1 MARHTGAA
9 NGWIKG
15 SLKLLLPPRYG
26 HQQSQFAGKSS
37 WLGWSVGPH
46 LDYDNYN
53 SILGYLNSSVYC
65 AGRAKNEH

>member
-26 HQQSQFAGKSS
+26 HQQANFLENHHGWDGQWDHTLTMTITTQF
-37 WLGWSVGPH
+37 WV
-46 LDYDNYN
+46 
-53 SILGYLNSSVYC
+53 I
-65 AGRAKNEH
+65 